1 MFHEIGKF
9 HHVNNLFE
17 LVVEDT
23 FHKVVTHMWHTL
35 YVNVF
40 FFLKYNHAVDEVDID
55 EGCQK
60 YVDVSKFYQNS
71 DV

>member
-1 MFHEIGKF
+1 
-9 HHVNNLFE
+9 
-17 LVVEDT
+17 
-23 FHKVVTHMWHTL
+23 MWHTL

-55 EGCQK
+55 EGGCQK
-60 YVDVSKFYQNS
+60 YVDESKFYQNS

>member
-1 MFHEIGKF
+1 M
-9 HHVNNLFE
+9 
-17 LVVEDT
+17 
-23 FHKVVTHMWHTL
+23 HMWHAL
-35 YVNVF
+35 YINV

-60 YVDVSKFYQNS
+60 YVDESKFYQNS

>member
-1 MFHEIGKF
+1 
-9 HHVNNLFE
+9 
-17 LVVEDT
+17 
-23 FHKVVTHMWHTL
+23 MWHTL
-35 YVNVF
+35 YVNVFF

-60 YVDVSKFYQNS
+60 YVDESSKFSQNS

>member
-1 MFHEIGKF
+1 
-9 HHVNNLFE
+9 
-17 LVVEDT
+17 
-23 FHKVVTHMWHTL
+23 
-35 YVNVF
+35 
-40 FFLKYNHAVDEVDID
+40 VDEVDID